1 MGGTGFSFRF
11 SCHLTMGNTFPEF
24 VPELLLHG
32 AEQLPVVAV
41 LESVGPKKLRIGR
54 RAFVVKCL

>member
-1 MGGTGFSFRF
+1 
-11 SCHLTMGNTFPEF
+11 MGNTFPEF

-41 LESVGPKKLRIGR
+41 LEASVQRSSGL
-54 RAFVVKCL
+54 VDVLSS